1 MTQNAAMYQVGPAA
15 YYSID
20 VECVATGT
28 DHNSRAVGQI
38 ALVDQYEQVIL
49 DIVVKPVKPVVSYL
63 TALTGLTQD
72 IIDTKGV
79 SLPDAVQ
86 QLRSCLPKDA
96 VLVGQNILQD
106 VQWLG
111 LREGTDFKSCLDL
124 AGLYRVWNSRYNSYS
139 VFSQDHLVK
148 ALLGWNLE
156 HMQHNAA
163 FDALKSIKLF
173 NLYQQYQADQQAW
186 QQAQQAMLNA
196 PPTLSFARNNP
207 SYEGVCMGNRKTC
220 TCGAAF
226 FS

>member
-1 MTQNAAMYQVGPAA
+1 MTQTAAMYQVGPAA

-28 DHNSRAVGQI
+28 DHHSRAVGQI

-49 DIVVKPVKPVVSYL
+49 DIVVKPDKPVVSYL
-63 TALTGLTQD
+63 TALTGLTQEV
-72 IIDTKGV
+72 IDSRGV

-86 QLRSCLPKDA
+86 QLRACLPKDA

-111 LREGTDFKSCLDL
+111 LKEGTDFKSCLDL

-148 ALLGWNLE
+148 ALLGWNLDN
-156 HMQHNAA
+156 MQHNAA

-186 QQAQQAMLNA
+186 QQAQQAMLDA